1 MATLSGYSPT
11 HDFWGTKFTQLDLEQ
26 VSLHVTVEQIAS
38 GFIQRPDPNVKL
50 DHNRAIKVQH
60 AEDFASYLIR
70 GSEDSSGKWPVIVP
84 ALALFISPLALE
96 FLPEEIEAG
105 EVQFGVVKIEKSTHL
120 RIWDGQHRTLGV
132 YLAIDRLNKQ
142 MTDLMTRIA
151 KAKAVGDTDAIAGHE
166 QEIDRLKTVRRRV
179 GHIVIAATITLETD
193 EERIA
198 NLFADVADNAK
209 GINATALARL
219 DHRNVFNRAAAAIYE
234 GADDW
239 TLLQG
244 LIDDD
249 NAYVTQRNPY
259 FTTYRDV
266 AAVAQSCWLGY
277 GARWTENKEQQ
288 ELADKEPEILARA
301 RTFYEG
307 LAEAFPEIEDVLAGT
322 IEPMEL
328 RQGGS
333 RTSLLSS
340 STTIRA
346 LATAWYDLT
355 TGHRWN
361 QTGNRVSDDGFVAAT
376 MNAAEIVAGFAALPP
391 MHSGN
396 SKVLD
401 TYWKSHGVMI
411 EAPYVAP
418 TARAGNVRAM
428 AMAIVDH
435 IDGERG

>member
-1 MATLSGYSPT
+1 MATLTGYSPT
-11 HDFWGTKFTQLDLEQ
+11 LDFWGTRFAQLGLDQ
-26 VSLHVTVEQIAS
+26 ISLHVTVEQITS

-70 GSEDSSGKWPVIVP
+70 GAEDTSGKWPVIVP
-84 ALALFISPLALE
+84 ALALFTSPLALE
-96 FLPEEIEAG
+96 FVPEPIEAG
-105 EVQFGVVKIEKSTHL
+105 EVQFGIVKIEKSAPL
-120 RIWDGQHRTLGV
+120 RIWDGQHRTLGA
-132 YLAIDRLNKQ
+132 YLANDRLNKQ
-142 MTDLMTRIA
+142 MSDLLTKAA
-151 KAKAVGDTDAIAGHE
+151 KAKAVGDSEHAAECEAEVT
-166 QEIDRLKTVRRRV
+166 RLKALRRRL

-193 EERIA
+193 QERIA
-198 NLFADVADNAK
+198 NLFTDVADNAK

-219 DHRNVFNRAAAAIYE
+219 DHRNVFNRVAAAIYD
-234 GADDW
+234 GADEW

-259 FTTYRDV
+259 WTTYRDV
-266 AAVAQSCWLGY
+266 AAVAQTCWLGY

-288 ELADKEPEILARA
+288 ELADKEQDILTRA
-301 RTFYEG
+301 RSFYEG
-307 LAEAFPEIEDVLAGT
+307 LVEAFPEIEDVLNEA

-346 LATAWYDLT
+346 LATAWYDLA
-355 TGHRWN
+355 TGHRWRL
-361 QTGNRVSDDGFVAAT
+361 TGNRVTD
-376 MNAAEIVAGFAALPP
+376 EGFAATPMDSDEIAAAFRSLPP
-391 MHSGN
+391 MHSGSN
-396 SKVLD
+396 KVLD
-401 TYWKSHGVMI
+401 PYWRGHGVMI

-435 IDGERG
+435 IDGERS